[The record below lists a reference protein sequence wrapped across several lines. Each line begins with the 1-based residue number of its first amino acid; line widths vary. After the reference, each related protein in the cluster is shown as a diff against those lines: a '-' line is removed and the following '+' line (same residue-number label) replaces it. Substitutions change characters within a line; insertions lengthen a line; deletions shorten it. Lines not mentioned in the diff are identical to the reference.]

1 MVDGEK
7 SQVIIVTDG
16 DHTAWEAVFEA
27 AADLG
32 LYALPQSR
40 GNPTPRDAAALTDA
54 VRKAPREPV
63 VVLVDDQGDAD
74 TGPGERV
81 LDGLLRAPELQ
92 VLGVVAVA
100 SHTRGVRG
108 VEPWISVTGNDQRVK
123 GAVDKGGHAQPGR
136 LRGDTVDVLN
146 GEDVPVVGLGDPGKM
161 GGRDAVGRGA
171 PATREAL
178 RAILERAGLDP
189 RKEGKEGKEA
199 RKGKEAREGKDG
211 KDGKNGRA
219 GQREPEGTQ
228 GDHHRGH
235 E

>member
-1 MVDGEK
+1 MVDGAK
-7 SQVIIVTDG
+7 SKVIIVTDG
-16 DHTAWEAVFEA
+16 DHTAWEAVSAA

-40 GNPTPRDAAALTDA
+40 GNPTPRGVAALTDA
-54 VRKAPREPV
+54 VRKAPCEPV

-108 VEPWISVTGNDQRVK
+108 VEPWISVTGSDQRVK
-123 GAVDKGGHAQPGR
+123 GAVDKGGHAQQGR

-189 RKEGKEGKEA
+189 RKERKERKEGKEGE
-199 RKGKEAREGKDG
+199 RGKRG
-211 KDGKNGRA
+211 
-219 GQREPEGTQ
+219 PEGTE

-235 E
+235 A